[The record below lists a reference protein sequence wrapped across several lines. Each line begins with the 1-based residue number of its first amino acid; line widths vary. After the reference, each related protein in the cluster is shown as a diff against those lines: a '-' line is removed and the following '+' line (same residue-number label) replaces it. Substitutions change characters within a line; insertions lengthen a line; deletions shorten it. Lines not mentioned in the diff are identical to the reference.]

1 MKYDFQT
8 VPQRR
13 HTNSIKWDIKDNELP
28 MWVADMDFKVAPEI
42 VTTMKEKIDLEAF
55 GYERVGDDYYQA
67 IASWYQN
74 IHHSQI
80 KLDWMLFTTGV
91 VPAIS
96 SIIRRVS
103 NVGDNVLVQEPVY
116 NIFYNSIENNGRH
129 VLSNDLV
136 FDGETYQINWEDL
149 ESKLSDPLTT
159 IMLFCN
165 PHNPIGKV
173 WSKEEVSKIAQLCQ
187 KHHVVLLSDEIH
199 GDLIRKGPDYTPAFS
214 VEGDAKNN
222 VISLVSPSKTFNV
235 AALHAATIIVPDDNL
250 RASVSRGINNDEIA
264 EPNLLAI
271 PGSIAAYTKAIT
283 WYDELIEQLNSN
295 FGYAEEFIRENIP
308 EIKVVSGDATYLI
321 WLDVE
326 KITNDSKKLADFIR
340 KETGLFISAG
350 NVYRGDGNNFLRM
363 NLASPLS
370 MVKDG
375 MNRLAKG
382 IKEFKNN

>member
-1 MKYDFQT
+1 MKYDFET
-8 VPQRR
+8 IPARR
-13 HTNSIKWDIKDNELP
+13 HTNSIKWDVKDNELP

-42 VTTMKEKIDLEAF
+42 VTAMREKINLEAF
-55 GYERVGDDYYQA
+55 GYETPGKDYFEA
-67 IASWYQN
+67 IASWYRE
-74 IHHSQI
+74 IHHSKI
-80 KLDWMLFTTGV
+80 DLDWMLFVTGV

-96 SIIRRVS
+96 AIIRRVS

-136 FDGETYQINWEDL
+136 FDGKTYKIDWDDL
-149 ESKLSDPLTT
+149 EAKLADPLTT

-173 WSKEEVSKIAQLCQ
+173 WSKEEVTKIAQLCQ

-199 GDLIRKGPDYTPAFS
+199 GDLIRKGLDYTPAFS
-214 VEGDAKNN
+214 IEGDAKNN

-235 AALHAATIIVPDDNL
+235 AALHAATIIVPNSNL

-271 PGSIAAYTKAIT
+271 PGSIAAYTKAT
-283 WYDELIEQLNSN
+283 SWYHELIKQLNIN
-295 FGYAEEFIRENIP
+295 FNYVTNFIKENIP
-308 EIKVVSGDATYLI
+308 EVKVVSGEATYLI
-321 WLDVE
+321 WLDVAQL
-326 KITNDSKKLADFIR
+326 TDNSKKLADFIR

-350 NVYRGDGNNFLRM
+350 NFYRGNGNTFLRM

-375 MNRLAKG
+375 MKRLEKG
-382 IKEFKNN
+382 IEAFK

>member
-1 MKYDFQT
+1 MKYDFET
-8 VPQRR
+8 IPARR
-13 HTNSIKWDIKDNELP
+13 HTNSIKWDVKDNELP

-42 VTTMKEKIDLEAF
+42 VTAMREKINLQAF
-55 GYERVGDDYYQA
+55 GYETPGKDYFEA
-67 IASWYQN
+67 IASWYRE
-74 IHHSQI
+74 IHHSKI
-80 KLDWMLFTTGV
+80 DLDWMLFVTGV

-96 SIIRRVS
+96 AIIRRVS

-136 FDGETYQINWEDL
+136 FDGKTYQIDWDDL
-149 ESKLSDPLTT
+149 EAKLADPLTT

-173 WSKEEVSKIAQLCQ
+173 WSKEEVTKIAQLCQ

-199 GDLIRKGPDYTPAFS
+199 GDLIRKGSDYTPAFS
-214 VEGDAKNN
+214 TEGDAKNN

-235 AALHAATIIVPDDNL
+235 AALHAATIIVPNSNL

-271 PGSIAAYTKAIT
+271 PGSIAAYTKAT
-283 WYDELIEQLNSN
+283 SWYHELIKQLNIN
-295 FGYAEEFIRENIP
+295 FNYVTNFIKENIP
-308 EIKVVSGDATYLI
+308 EVKVVSGDATYLI
-321 WLDVE
+321 WLDVAQL
-326 KITNDSKKLADFIR
+326 TNNSKKLADFIR

-350 NVYRGDGNNFLRM
+350 NVYRGNGNTFLRM

-375 MNRLAKG
+375 MKRLEKG
-382 IKEFKNN
+382 IEAFK

>member
-1 MKYDFQT
+1 MKYDFET
-8 VPQRR
+8 IPARR
-13 HTNSIKWDIKDNELP
+13 HTNSIKWDVKDNELP

-42 VTTMKEKIDLEAF
+42 VTAMREKINLQAF
-55 GYERVGDDYYQA
+55 GYETPGKDYFEA
-67 IASWYQN
+67 IASWYRE
-74 IHHSQI
+74 IHHSKI
-80 KLDWMLFTTGV
+80 DLDWMLFVTGV

-96 SIIRRVS
+96 AIIRRVS

-136 FDGETYQINWEDL
+136 FDGKTYQIDWNDL
-149 ESKLSDPLTT
+149 EAKLADPLTT

-173 WSKEEVSKIAQLCQ
+173 WSKEEVTKIAQLCQ

-214 VEGDAKNN
+214 IEGDAKSN

-235 AALHAATIIVPDDNL
+235 AALHAATIIVPNSNL

-271 PGSIAAYTKAIT
+271 PGSIAAYTKAT
-283 WYDELIEQLNSN
+283 SWYHELIKQLNIN
-295 FGYAEEFIRENIP
+295 FDYVTNFIKENIP
-308 EIKVVSGDATYLI
+308 EVKVVSGDATYLI
-321 WLDVE
+321 WLDVAQL
-326 KITNDSKKLADFIR
+326 TNNSKKLADFIR

-350 NVYRGDGNNFLRM
+350 NVYRGNGNTFLRM

-375 MNRLAKG
+375 MKRLEKG
-382 IKEFKNN
+382 IEAFK